1 MAIESR
7 ATIKSWFET
16 GDFPTQEQ
24 FWAWIDSFY
33 HKNEDSIDNSIPGS
47 FGNGDLTPD
56 ADGNFYVDIELP
68 WITRTPEL
76 ILYDDN
82 GVRQVEVNLKVAVVA
97 TEPNTIIRLTLPG
110 EISGTWYFKV
120 KK

>member
-33 HKNEDSIDNSIPGS
+33 HKNEDSIDNSWPGS
-47 FGNGDLTPD
+47 FDNGDLNMD
-56 ADGNFYVDIELP
+56 ADGLYYVDIELP
-68 WITRTPEL
+68 WISLTPEL
-76 ILYDDN
+76 ILYDGN
-82 GVRQVEVNLKVAVVA
+82 GVRQVEMNLKVARIV
-97 TEPNTIIRLTLPG
+97 TEVNTKIRLTFPG
-110 EISGTWYFKV
+110 EIAGTWNFKV
-120 KK
+120 RK